1 MNLIN
6 VKEKLK
12 ETIAFMKYQ
21 NEAIASSRNTIQ
33 ATKFDKVL
41 TSGTPPKKDTSDIV
55 EKIIEMEKDLEIATN
70 EYNRLTSLV
79 NELEEIYKT
88 LNDRDKLIYLE
99 YNCKGMSAIKLGIKY
114 GISDKAIYKILKKV
128 EKKLKVEKSRDY

>member
-6 VKEKLK
+6 VKEKLR

-21 NEAIASSRNTIQ
+21 NETIAANRNTVK
-33 ATKFDKVL
+33 ATQFDKVL
-41 TSGTPPKKDTSDIV
+41 TSGTPPKKDTSDVV
-55 EKIIEMEKDLEIATN
+55 EKIIEMEKELEIATN
-70 EYNRLTSLV
+70 EYNRLRNLV

-99 YNCKGMSAIKLGIKY
+99 YNCKGISAVKLGIKY
-114 GISDKAIYKILKKV
+114 GITDKAIYKIIKKV
-128 EKKLKVEKSRDY
+128 EKKLKVEKSRSC